1 MAQTKKKTIWKRWY
15 MIVLYCFVGLIV
27 IGSLLPDSDNS
38 ETNINSQVNVEQE
51 TLTIEQQ
58 MEKSVVE
65 ILGSSNR
72 KVDRLV
78 EFDYLD
84 NLFPQDEGRIAVA
97 NIRFNIN
104 DNLNKNYIR
113 GGALMDSADLFEH
126 LYANYPDDLTAV
138 QIMGFYPLSDSYGK
152 EEDVA
157 VLKIS
162 IKKETAD
169 KINWDNFNSDNF
181 PIVADSY
188 YIHPALSD

>member
-1 MAQTKKKTIWKRWY
+1 

>member
-104 DNLNKNYIR
+104 DNLNKNYTTR
-113 GGALMDSADLFEH
+113 
-126 LYANYPDDLTAV
+126 
-138 QIMGFYPLSDSYGK
+138 
-152 EEDVA
+152 
-157 VLKIS
+157 LKIKLFFEYLELAEKYKISFPQIKTHAVSFTKGLQSGAELRKKIMSCKDKDELVKVLS
-162 IKKETAD
+162 IAK
-169 KINWDNFNSDNF
+169 
-181 PIVADSY
+181 
-188 YIHPALSD
+188 

>member
-1 MAQTKKKTIWKRWY
+1 MAQTKKKTIWKRCY